1 MLIKNCVFVFVLVL
15 GMAGH
20 SIAEETWTITSLN
33 WEPYSG
39 AELTNQGNSIQR
51 LRELL
56 RKEGIRLIVEF
67 YPWTRAQAKARSKE
81 YVGYYPAWPEEV
93 GRKFIASPPVDWSEV
108 GILKHSP
115 ASVSFGS
122 IDELFQKYTVGVVKT
137 YTYPSLIR
145 DAMAKYPHHV
155 DGAPNEV
162 SLLKKLS
169 KGRHVVA
176 ITDPNV
182 MMYLA
187 EKEGINNIETV
198 KVLMQKELVIAFRD
212 DQENRKRLDLLK
224 KLLNDW
230 SKGPAIK

>member
-1 MLIKNCVFVFVLVL
+1 MLIKKCVFAFVLVL
-15 GMAGH
+15 GMAVH
-20 SIAEETWTITSLN
+20 SSAEETWTITSLN

-56 RKEGIRLIVEF
+56 RKEGIRLNVEF
-67 YPWTRAQAKARSKE
+67 YPWTRAQAKAKSNK

-93 GRKFIASPPVDWSEV
+93 GTSFVASPPVDWSEV

-115 ASVSFGS
+115 ASVSFES

-137 YTYPSLIR
+137 YKYPSLIS
-145 DAMAKYPHHV
+145 DAMEKYPDHV
-155 DGAPNEV
+155 DGAPNEM

-187 EKEGINNIETV
+187 EKEGINNIETI
-198 KVLMQKELVIAFRD
+198 KVLMEKELVIAFRND
-212 DQENRKRLDLLK
+212 KENRKRLELLK
-224 KLLNDW
+224 KLLNEL
-230 SKGPAIK
+230 